1 MFVGI
6 LIIASCLKFG
16 LLGSFAGFGA
26 LAVIFFSAFQ
36 GCLPG
41 LDAIAPCMPTV

>member
-26 LAVIFFSAFQ
+26 LAVIFSVLFRDVSLA
-36 GCLPG
+36 L
-41 LDAIAPCMPTV
+41 MP